1 MLSGMY
7 GLWMSFFP
15 WNWPP
20 PEISL
25 EGWGGNLEALTLMAG
40 QGMDQTHKRNVHL
53 SSLLCPLPK
62 PSSISYIARVRAPW
76 SSCIPTD
83 AWPSACSPALLP
95 VPSSSE
101 STENQAEKQ
110 QTQPLLLTPDPF
122 HCSHGEGERPTCVAL
137 WDGPKSAC
145 PPVCLK
151 ANGVFVKDFCQNN
164 LW

>member
-1 MLSGMY
+1 MGCEWASFPGIDLPQRFHWKAGVGTWKLSPWWQDKAWIRHTRGTY
-7 GLWMSFFP
+7 ILAPYSALFP
-15 WNWPP
+15 SPLP
-20 PEISL
+20 F
-25 EGWGGNLEALTLMAG
+25 LTLPG
-40 QGMDQTHKRNVHL
+40 
-53 SSLLCPLPK
+53 
-62 PSSISYIARVRAPW
+62 VRAPW